1 MPGFDLDKG
10 LKALACE
17 PRRAIFELIH
27 HPERSKSRP
36 KDDEDTDICVCYLVE
51 DSGLANS
58 TVSHHLRVLKDTGLI
73 TGRKEGQWIHYRV
86 NEANVDLL
94 KALTQKL

>member
-1 MPGFDLDKG
+1 MAGFDLDKG

-36 KDDEDTDICVCYLVE
+36 VDDEAGEICVCYLVE

-58 TVSHHLRVLKDTGLI
+58 TVSHHLRVLKDAGLI
-73 TGRKEGQWIHYRV
+73 TGRKEGLWIHYRV
-86 NEANVDLL
+86 HEANVERL
-94 KALTQKL
+94 KAMTQKL

>member
-1 MPGFDLDKG
+1 MAGFELDKG

-36 KDDEDTDICVCYLVE
+36 VDDEPGEICVCYLVE

-58 TVSHHLRVLKDTGLI
+58 TVSHHLRVLKDAGLI
-73 TGRKEGQWIHYRV
+73 TGRKDGLWVHYRV
-86 NEANVDLL
+86 NEANVDRL
-94 KALTQKL
+94 KAMTQKL